1 MAVDR
6 QRPHTDSCFFDHDD
20 AALPQSLM
28 QKGQI
33 WEQQSHLSFRAS
45 LGSTSKK
52 EHGGRAFPL
61 QGKES
66 GKIGVRR
73 DDHAAFL
80 FRTDEN
86 GFIGRFLHFVIA
98 NMSRVVSVLTQTI
111 RDNWR

>member
-1 MAVDR
+1 
-6 QRPHTDSCFFDHDD
+6 
-20 AALPQSLM
+20 
-28 QKGQI
+28 
-33 WEQQSHLSFRAS
+33 
-45 LGSTSKK
+45 
-52 EHGGRAFPL
+52 L